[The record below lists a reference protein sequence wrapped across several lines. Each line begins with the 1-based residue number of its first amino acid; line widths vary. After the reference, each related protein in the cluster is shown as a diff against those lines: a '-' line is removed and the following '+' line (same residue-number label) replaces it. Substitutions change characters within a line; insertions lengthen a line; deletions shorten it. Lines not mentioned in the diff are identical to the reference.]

1 MMRGVGSFVSLTM
14 CLGMAVS
21 CRSDVGTQDLAA
33 ITPSGNYQL
42 VENWAELPEG
52 EQWGAVSSVAIDAEG
67 TVHAF
72 RREGPIFTFDR
83 DGKFLKSWGE
93 GIAKWTHGL
102 EVDDQGF
109 IWATDGQGHQVKK
122 FTSDGELILT
132 LGQYD
137 VAGDGSDTFNRPTDV
152 VVARNGDFYVSDG
165 YGNSRVMKF
174 SKDGSYIKSWGSK
187 GTAPGQFDTP
197 HTLALDSRQRVFV
210 GDRGNKRVQIFDGEG
225 EFLAEWTHLGIPYGI
240 DISDDDLLFVADGV
254 TNQVTVASASD
265 GTIIDVIE
273 GCDQVHWVS
282 VDPLGTVYVAS
293 NRNASLKKFVKTQT
307 EERE

>member
-1 MMRGVGSFVSLTM
+1 MMRGVGSLVSLTM

-187 GTAPGQFDTP
+187 GTAPG
-197 HTLALDSRQRVFV
+197 AV
-210 GDRGNKRVQIFDGEG
+210 GHPAHPG
-225 EFLAEWTHLGIPYGI
+225 AWIP
-240 DISDDDLLFVADGV
+240 AR
-254 TNQVTVASASD
+254 ASVC
-265 GTIIDVIE
+265 G
-273 GCDQVHWVS
+273 
-282 VDPLGTVYVAS
+282 
-293 NRNASLKKFVKTQT
+293 
-307 EERE
+307 